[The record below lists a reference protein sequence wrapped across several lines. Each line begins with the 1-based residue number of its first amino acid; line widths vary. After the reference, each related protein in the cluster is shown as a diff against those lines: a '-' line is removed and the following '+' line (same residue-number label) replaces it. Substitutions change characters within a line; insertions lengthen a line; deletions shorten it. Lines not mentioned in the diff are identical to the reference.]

1 MIGNQGSPPS
11 KKFFRRERP
20 PLQIIGYRILFAVV
34 LLLVVSAVFW
44 VVEKDHIK
52 DINTDGDFSYVDALY
67 FTVVTVTTVG
77 YGDIVPVTE
86 GARMFDTL
94 IITPVRILVWVLFIG
109 TAYQFVILKYWEEY
123 RMTHAFKKMQGH
135 VIVAGYA
142 NTGTAAVRE
151 LIANGYGQHN
161 LVVVDGDEQ
170 RIKEAA
176 DLGVNGLL
184 GNPTQEENLLLA
196 GVDRASVLIVAT
208 PQDDTNVLIA
218 LTARDLNPEVK
229 IVSRVSQEENIK
241 LLKRAGADV
250 LISPSLT
257 GGNLMAMAV
266 SNANS
271 VEMVSDLLTTT
282 RGATLRQR
290 EIAPEE
296 AGKAP
301 KNLETMVVIGVVRDG
316 RNVGPQALDG
326 MVLEDGDEIVYL
338 G

>member
-1 MIGNQGSPPS
+1 MIGNQGSTPS

-52 DINTDGDFSYVDALY
+52 DCNTDGNFSYVDALY

-109 TAYQFVILKYWEEY
+109 TAYQFVIQKYWEEY

-161 LVVVDGDEQ
+161 LVVVDDDEQ

-184 GNPTQEENLLLA
+184 GNPTREENLLLA
-196 GVDRASVLIVAT
+196 GVDRAGVLIVAT

-218 LTARDLNPEVK
+218 LTARDLNPKVK

-290 EIAPEE
+290 KIEPEE

-301 KNLETMVVIGVVRDG
+301 KNLENMVVIGVVRDG